1 MSHFAKVE
9 NGIVTQVIVA
19 EADFISTGAL
29 GDPAS
34 WIQTSYNTRGN
45 VHYDQNGNV
54 DSEGQRGNYAGIGYT
69 YDATNDVFVAPQPS
83 EDHILDTATWLWW
96 NPTATDPVETQPV
109 RPEIPV
115 AVIEEPVVEAVV
127 ETPVEAPVIEETT
140 AIETPVEAVVEA
152 PVVEEASVTP
162 TV

>member
-9 NGIVTQVIVA
+9 NGVVTQVIVA

-45 VHYDQNGNV
+45 MHYGQDGQPDSNGV
-54 DSEGQRGNYAGIGYT
+54 RGNYAGIGYT
-69 YDATNDVFVAPQPS
+69 YDSVNDVFVAPQPS
-83 EDHILDTATWLWW
+83 ANHILDTATWTWW

-109 RPEIPV
+109 LATIPV
-115 AVIEEPVVEAVV
+115 VETPVVEAVV
-127 ETPVEAPVIEETT
+127 ETPV
-140 AIETPVEAVVEA
+140 VEAVVET
-152 PVVEEASVTP
+152 PVVEETP
-162 TV
+162 AA